1 MDRRFKPAVAAL
13 ILVVGFAGSF
23 AGAGPFEDGLD
34 AARRADYATVMRL
47 WRPLAEQGDAKAQSN
62 LALMYENGRGVP
74 KDFVA
79 AASWYQYAAA
89 QGDVGAQL
97 NLGLLYAKGRGVPPD
112 NVSAYMWFDLVAAT
126 GDKVAES
133 YRDKVAAKLTPSQIS
148 QAQGLARG
156 WKPVAAAPI
165 APVAAVAEPIPLAA
179 LPPKAPASASKL
191 TAMPSAAVA
200 PVVSHAPQAAAPEA
214 KRSVALQSAPTHTG
228 WIVQIGAF
236 DVERD
241 AQRQLDSAQA
251 KAGHVLDNADPYTEL
266 VVKGDKTLYR
276 ARFAGFQHK
285 DAAEAVCKQLKLR
298 DIDCMTIKN

>member
-1 MDRRFKPAVAAL
+1 
-13 ILVVGFAGSF
+13 
-23 AGAGPFEDGLD
+23 
-34 AARRADYATVMRL
+34 
-47 WRPLAEQGDAKAQSN
+47 
-62 LALMYENGRGVP
+62 MYENGRGVP

-79 AASWYQYAAA
+79 AVNWYRQAAA
-89 QGDVGAQL
+89 QGYVGAQL
-97 NLGLLYAKGRGVPPD
+97 NLGLMYARGQGVPQD
-112 NVSAYMWFDLVAAT
+112 YVSAYMWFDLVAAT

-148 QAQGLARG
+148 EAQGLARG
-156 WKPVAAAPI
+156 WKPVTAASITSAPITSAPITSASITSAPIASAPITSAPITSGTAVAAPI
-165 APVAAVAEPIPLAA
+165 PVAAPL
-179 LPPKAPASASKL
+179 PKTPASASKP
-191 TAMPSAAVA
+191 TAMPPPAVA
-200 PVVSHAPQAAAPEA
+200 PVVPRTAEAAAPEA
-214 KRSVALQSAPTHTG
+214 KRSVAAQSAPTHTG

-251 KAGHVLDNADPYTEL
+251 KAGHVLDNADPFTEV

-298 DIDCMTIKN
+298 DIACMAIKN